1 MPMIMFDGDP
11 DFSLGNR
18 FVQEALRRGVY
29 MHPWHNMFLSA
40 AHQPADIDR
49 VLEATDAAL
58 KQVAGSVDR
67 CQPAKAAQ

>member
-1 MPMIMFDGDP
+1 
-11 DFSLGNR
+11 
-18 FVQEALRRGVY
+18 VY

-40 AHQPADIDR
+40 AHQAADIDR

-67 CQPAKAAQ
+67 RQAAKAAQ

>member
-1 MPMIMFDGDP
+1 MIMFDDDP
-11 DFSLGNR
+11 DFVIGNR

-40 AHQPADIDR
+40 AHQAADIDR

-58 KQVAGSVDR
+58 KQVAGSVDGR
-67 CQPAKAAQ
+67 HPAKATQ